1 MKNIEAVDINKLKFD
16 ADINQLVPEM
26 TEKEFDDLVTNV
38 EMQGQHTPIH
48 INWDNTILDGR
59 NRVKALKKLN
69 MNEVKAIRENFEKD
83 EALKFVRDT
92 AVERRNLTPNQK
104 LNIVLSAKDLI
115 NDIQERAKEKKKK
128 VMENARKK
136 NPLVKQK
143 SYYGSAEPQQ
153 DHEINIKKETSENKK
168 ENTNS
173 QDNTPVHEND
183 EIAKL
188 AGVSTSTVMRAK
200 KVKREDPEAY
210 EKVIKENAGWD
221 RAYNNLE
228 SIKKKKE
235 TKQNEVA
242 KVETPVKEPEAPNTK
257 NKENSKTEP
266 DKPMDIR
273 EKINADTQSV
283 EPEIRKAIKHET
295 SANAFVSALEEI
307 ISIHDDEIEDFELFE
322 RYLSTLNYK
331 ALLQAKEKIENIIK
345 IGGYER

>member
-1 MKNIEAVDINKLKFD
+1 MKNIEVVDINKLKFD

-69 MNEVKAIRENFEKD
+69 INEVKAIRENFEKD

-115 NDIQERAKEKKKK
+115 SDIQERAKEKKKK

-153 DHEINIKKETSENKK
+153 DHEINIKKETLENKK

-188 AGVSTSTVMRAK
+188 AGVSKSTVVRAK
-200 KVKREDPEAY
+200 KVKREDPETY
-210 EKVIKENAGWD
+210 EKVIKENSGWNK
-221 RAYNNLE
+221 AYNELP
-228 SIKKKKE
+228 S
-235 TKQNEVA
+235 V
-242 KVETPVKEPEAPNTK
+242 K
-257 NKENSKTEP
+257 NKEYQKNLKNKRIEVESEVSNEELELLAQSQTLIKRFQDLALCTKNSSDIEKVINKALKT
-266 DKPMDIR
+266 
-273 EKINADTQSV
+273 
-283 EPEIRKAIKHET
+283 
-295 SANAFVSALEEI
+295 
-307 ISIHDDEIEDFELFE
+307 DFEDIKEAYFKVERLFS
-322 RYLSTLNYK
+322 LIGL
-331 ALLQAKEKIENIIK
+331 KIEAN
-345 IGGYER
+345 GGTK

>member
-1 MKNIEAVDINKLKFD
+1 MKNIEVVDINKLNFD

-26 TEKEFDDLVTNV
+26 TEKEFDDLVTNI

-69 MNEVKAIRENFEKD
+69 INEVKAIRENFEKD

-153 DHEINIKKETSENKK
+153 DHETNIKKETLENKK

-173 QDNTPVHEND
+173 QDNTPVHENN

-188 AGVSTSTVMRAK
+188 AGVSKSTVVRAK
-200 KVKREDPEAY
+200 KVKREDPETY
-210 EKVIKENAGWD
+210 EKVIKENSGWNK
-221 RAYNNLE
+221 AYNELP
-228 SIKKKKE
+228 S
-235 TKQNEVA
+235 V
-242 KVETPVKEPEAPNTK
+242 K
-257 NKENSKTEP
+257 NKEYQKNLKNKRIEVESEVSNEELELLAQSQTLIKRFQDLALCTKSSNDIEKVINKALKT
-266 DKPMDIR
+266 
-273 EKINADTQSV
+273 
-283 EPEIRKAIKHET
+283 
-295 SANAFVSALEEI
+295 
-307 ISIHDDEIEDFELFE
+307 DFEDIKEAYFKVERLFS
-322 RYLSTLNYK
+322 LIGL
-331 ALLQAKEKIENIIK
+331 KIETN
-345 IGGYER
+345 GGTK

>member
-1 MKNIEAVDINKLKFD
+1 MKNIEVVDINKLNFD

-26 TEKEFDDLVTNV
+26 TEKEFDDLVKNI

-69 MNEVKAIRENFEKD
+69 INEVKAIRENFEKD

-128 VMENARKK
+128 VMKNARKK

-153 DHEINIKKETSENKK
+153 DHETNIKKETLENKK

-173 QDNTPVHEND
+173 QDNTPVHENN

-188 AGVSTSTVMRAK
+188 AGVSKSTVVRAK
-200 KVKREDPEAY
+200 KVKREDPKTY
-210 EKVIKENAGWD
+210 EKVIKENSGWNK
-221 RAYNNLE
+221 AYNELP
-228 SIKKKKE
+228 S
-235 TKQNEVA
+235 V
-242 KVETPVKEPEAPNTK
+242 K
-257 NKENSKTEP
+257 NKEYQKNLKNKRIEVESEVSNEELELLAQSQTLIKRFQDLALCTKNSSDIEKVINKALKT
-266 DKPMDIR
+266 
-273 EKINADTQSV
+273 
-283 EPEIRKAIKHET
+283 
-295 SANAFVSALEEI
+295 
-307 ISIHDDEIEDFELFE
+307 DFEDIKEAYFKVERLFS
-322 RYLSTLNYK
+322 LIGL
-331 ALLQAKEKIENIIK
+331 KIETN
-345 IGGYER
+345 GGTK

>member
-1 MKNIEAVDINKLKFD
+1 MKNIEVVDINKLNFD

-26 TEKEFDDLVTNV
+26 TEKEFDDLVTNI

-69 MNEVKAIRENFEKD
+69 INEVKAIRENFEKD

-153 DHEINIKKETSENKK
+153 DHETNVKKETLENKK

-173 QDNTPVHEND
+173 QDNTPVHENN

-188 AGVSTSTVMRAK
+188 AGVSKSTVVRAK
-200 KVKREDPEAY
+200 KVKREDPETY
-210 EKVIKENAGWD
+210 EKVIKENSGWNK
-221 RAYNNLE
+221 AYNELP
-228 SIKKKKE
+228 S
-235 TKQNEVA
+235 V
-242 KVETPVKEPEAPNTK
+242 K
-257 NKENSKTEP
+257 NKEYQKNLKNKRVEVESEVSNEELELLAQSQTLIKRFQDLALCTN
-266 DKPMDIR
+266 KSNDI
-273 EKINADTQSV
+273 EKVIN
-283 EPEIRKAIKHET
+283 
-295 SANAFVSALEEI
+295 
-307 ISIHDDEIEDFELFE
+307 
-322 RYLSTLNYK
+322 K
-331 ALLQAKEKIENIIK
+331 ALNTDYEDIKEAYFKLEKLFSLIGLKIETN
-345 IGGYER
+345 GGTK